1 MPSSVSKISLRIPP
15 GSSIANQLNHDLI
28 EHLPVGVYLCDQNG
42 VLVAYNRK
50 AAEIWG
56 DAPNLGETQY
66 KFCGAHKLLTPEGVH
81 VPHELTPLAQV
92 LVTQQG
98 VVNFKAIVE
107 RKDGSRVPIIANI
120 TPLFDDEGGM
130 VGFMNAVQDQRF
142 QERQAFEKATLED
155 SLFQAQKMETIGQLT
170 SGLAHDFN
178 NQLSSVVMAV
188 QLMKKEMNEI
198 GSPKLRQRLE
208 VAEQAISRA
217 TGLAEDLLRF
227 SRHRPRELSWV
238 SPNDVIVGMRGLI
251 QTAIGSSSH
260 IQMNLTVDA
269 CRIKTNISQFESS
282 LLNIALNARDAAS
295 VGIKLIISTK
305 NVVLKM
311 PQPILGQA
319 GTDTPAHYVQ
329 VSVRDN
335 GCGMT
340 PDIIDKIFT
349 PFFTTKEVG
358 KGTGLGL
365 AMVRG
370 FISDMDGKLEVE
382 SVVGQGTTMHLYFP
396 CDHGE

>member
-15 GSSIANQLNHDLI
+15 GSAIANQLNHDLI
-28 EHLPVGVYLCDQNG
+28 EHLPVGVYLCDQDG

-56 DAPNLGETQY
+56 DAPNLGEAQY

-92 LVTQQG
+92 LITHQG
-98 VVNFKAIVE
+98 VVNFRAIVE

-120 TPLFDDEGGM
+120 TPLFDDEGVM

-142 QERQAFEKATLED
+142 QERQALERATLED
-155 SLFQAQKMETIGQLT
+155 ALFQAQKMETIGQLT

-188 QLMKKEMNEI
+188 QLMKKEINAI
-198 GSPKLRQRLE
+198 GSSRLQQRLE

-238 SPNDVIVGMRGLI
+238 SPNDVIVGMRDLV
-251 QTAIGSSSH
+251 QTAIGSSSQL
-260 IQMNLTVDA
+260 QMNLAEDV

-295 VGIKLIISTK
+295 AGIMLVISTR
-305 NVVLKM
+305 NILLET
-311 PQPILGQA
+311 PQPMLA
-319 GTDTPAHYVQ
+319 HADTDAPKRYVR
-329 VSVRDN
+329 VSVSDN

-349 PFFTTKEVG
+349 PFFTTKEAG

-370 FISDMDGKLEVE
+370 FISDMDGKLDVE

-396 CDHGE
+396 CDPAE